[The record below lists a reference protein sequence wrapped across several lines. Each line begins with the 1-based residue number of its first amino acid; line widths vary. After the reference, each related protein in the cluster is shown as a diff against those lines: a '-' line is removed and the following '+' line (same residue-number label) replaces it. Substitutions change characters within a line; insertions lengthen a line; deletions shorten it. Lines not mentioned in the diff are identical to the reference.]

1 MKTLLKLAWRNIWRN
16 RTRSLV
22 VVVSLAIGIWATVII
37 LALSDTLHSEA
48 LKDAI
53 EYKYG
58 HIQIQNPDFVKNEKL
73 ALTIPDGERILGE
86 ISRDKEV
93 KAATARTEAYGI
105 IASAGYSS
113 NIILIGVLPGAE
125 EKTTLLKS
133 RLTSG
138 DYLDPEVRNPII
150 LGEKLA
156 QKLNVKTGNKV
167 VLGFEGKGGELISS
181 TFRIT
186 GLYKATQTR
195 DEEMLVYAD
204 LADVTRLA
212 GIEGQYNKI
221 VIKLNDLDQ
230 LVPYLASLKA
240 RFGQPDVLI
249 RDWREAN
256 ADLELLSTWIDQMD
270 LIVTIIVLIALAFG
284 ILNTMLMSILERYKE
299 LGILMA
305 IGMNRLRV
313 FTMIVVET
321 IYLSILGGAVGM
333 LIGFITISILNYS
346 GVNLSLFSDA
356 LSGWGFSSDVVYPT
370 LEPRV
375 YVLITV
381 LVIITAIVTSIYPAV
396 KALMLKP
403 NEAISKQN

>member
-22 VVVSLAIGIWATVII
+22 VVISLAIGIWATVII
-37 LALSDTLHSEA
+37 LSLSDTLHSES

-73 ALTIPDGERILGE
+73 ALTIPNGERILGE

-133 RLTSG
+133 RLSSG
-138 DYLDPEVRNPII
+138 DYLAQEVRNPII

-221 VIKLNDLDQ
+221 VIKLNDPDQ
-230 LVPYLASLKA
+230 LAPYLASLKA
-240 RFGQPDVLI
+240 RFSGPNVLI
-249 RDWREAN
+249 RDWSEAN
-256 ADLELLSTWIDQMD
+256 ADLELLSNWIDQMD
-270 LIVTIIVLIALAFG
+270 FIVTIIVLIALAFG

-313 FTMIVVET
+313 FTMIVMET
-321 IYLSILGGAVGM
+321 TYLSILGGAVGM
-333 LIGFITISILNYS
+333 AIGFITVSILNYS

-356 LSGWGFSSDVVYPT
+356 LSGWGFSSDVVYPL
-370 LEPRV
+370 LETKV
-375 YVLITV
+375 YVMITV
-381 LVIITAIVTSIYPAV
+381 LVILTAIVTSIYPAI

>member
-22 VVVSLAIGIWATVII
+22 VVISLAIGIWATVII
-37 LALSDTLHSEA
+37 LALSDTLHSES

-133 RLTSG
+133 RLSLG
-138 DYLDPEVRNPII
+138 DYLAPEGRNPII
-150 LGEKLA
+150 IGEKLA

-167 VLGFEGKGGELISS
+167 VLGFEGKEGGLISS

-221 VIKLNDLDQ
+221 VIKLNDPDQ
-230 LVPYLASLKA
+230 LAPYLVSLKA
-240 RFGQPDVLI
+240 RFSGPDVLI

-256 ADLELLSTWIDQMD
+256 ADLELLSNWIDQMD
-270 LIVTIIVLIALAFG
+270 FVVTIIVLIALAFG
-284 ILNTMLMSILERYKE
+284 ILNPMLMS
-299 LGILMA
+299 
-305 IGMNRLRV
+305 
-313 FTMIVVET
+313 
-321 IYLSILGGAVGM
+321 
-333 LIGFITISILNYS
+333 IGFITISILNYS

-356 LSGWGFSSDVVYPT
+356 LSGWGFSSDVVYPI
-370 LEPRV
+370 LEPKV
-375 YVLITV
+375 YVMITV
-381 LVIITAIVTSIYPAV
+381 LVILTAIVTSIYPAV